1 MTLAEN
7 RKDMRLCPLS
17 LSLSLLVYINIYF
30 VVFIF
35 RLERSLKEEET
46 KIKIK
51 HRKKKRNTQRRRR
64 CGQDKRI
71 GALGAW
77 IFGFQFLILIICIL
91 SSELPHRPC
100 WLLSLRACSIVDF
113 FSISFVSFFTFG
125 CVLYDQL
132 YIWNEIPSADIWLFL
147 FSPQVLEFVFFLNK
161 RETRN
166 SNTNRQTH
174 KKEGDPIGF
183 LASSYGQVLGVVNG
197 HIRAHLLAA
206 REEHDHLR
214 TDGHQD
220 QPAAST
226 LHGQFFF
233 FLVFAI
239 VSVFSSTYFESLT

>member
-1 MTLAEN
+1 MEKKTKTNRPPNYWTFSFYSIWFFTSFTLRNLLQEPYSLKYKWRWPKIEKICDFA
-7 RKDMRLCPLS
+7 LSLS

-147 FSPQVLEFVFFLNK
+147 FSPQVLEFVFF
-161 RETRN
+161 
-166 SNTNRQTH
+166 
-174 KKEGDPIGF
+174 F
-183 LASSYGQVLGVVNG
+183 
-197 HIRAHLLAA
+197 
-206 REEHDHLR
+206 
-214 TDGHQD
+214 
-220 QPAAST
+220 
-226 LHGQFFF
+226 
-233 FLVFAI
+233 
-239 VSVFSSTYFESLT
+239 